1 LRIAAATLS
10 AVLVASV
17 GCKSGG
23 RLFGGGGDKPRDLNG
38 LVRVLQN
45 DPDEDEREEAAEQL
59 GDHGDASVLPALQQA
74 ADNDPEKD
82 VRKAARK
89 AIEKIRK
96 RGGGGAA
103 PINPDVPPP
112 PPPPPPAADPN
123 AAPPVLLP
131 PPGNPPPPTGQPLP
145 PPPPAPLPPP

>member
-1 LRIAAATLS
+1 MQDGRYGRGALRIAAATLS
-10 AVLVASV
+10 AVLILSV
-17 GCKSGG
+17 GCRSGG
-23 RLFGGGGDKPRDLNG
+23 GLFGGGGDEPRDLNA

-45 DPDEDEREEAAEQL
+45 DPDEDEREEAAEEL
-59 GDHGDASVLPALQQA
+59 GDHGDASVIPALQQV

-89 AIEKIRK
+89 AIEEIRK

-112 PPPPPPAADPN
+112 PPAAGPNAPPPV
-123 AAPPVLLP
+123 VL
-131 PPGNPPPPTGQPLP
+131 PPPTGQPLP
-145 PPPPAPLPPP
+145 PPAPLPPP